1 MFGFA
6 AFLVVLRFYGFE
18 KMLKSE
24 QKSSS
29 FASYIKKYE
38 IWNIA
43 KKMFFYKFYAYIK
56 KTSYICVCIMPF
68 LKWKD
73 CGQIID

>member
-43 KKMFFYKFYAYIK
+43 KKMFF
-56 KTSYICVCIMPF
+56 
-68 LKWKD
+68 L
-73 CGQIID
+73 